1 MRAIHA
7 LAALVLLG
15 GCACSPDQLDDQ
27 LAVSGSPPSSV
38 DAEGGPEV
46 LALAEQVP
54 ATTTTTLP
62 PTTTTTTTTTAPPPT
77 TQPVLAAAAPTTTE
91 PSQAPPTTV
100 AASTGAHSGSLHPAI
115 AAHFGTGELGH
126 QAQRV
131 AACESELDAGAVSP
145 TNDHGLF
152 QINRPTWD
160 KPEAWDG
167 WQQVTGTSWSAVYD
181 ADTNARF
188 ARQLYDRSGW
198 GPWTCRH
205 AA

>member
-1 MRAIHA
+1 MRLTRA
-7 LAALVLLG
+7 LFVALGLLAF
-15 GCACSPDQLDDQ
+15 ACSPDGLEQPL
-27 LAVSGSPPSSV
+27 VSGPPTT
-38 DAEGGPEV
+38 AELV
-46 LALAEQVP
+46 
-54 ATTTTTLP
+54 TTTTSSTTTTP
-62 PTTTTTTTTTAPPPT
+62 PPPPPTTTTTTTAPPTTTTAPPPPT
-77 TQPVLAAAAPTTTE
+77 TQPVVAAAASE
-91 PSQAPPTTV
+91 PVEPHQHPEPAP

-131 AACESELDAGAVSP
+131 AECESGLDAGAMSP

-167 WQQVTGTSWSAVYD
+167 WQQTTGTPWSMVYD

-188 ARQLYDRSGW
+188 ARALYDRSGW